1 MSSKPN
7 DKGDDNEFEFID
19 SSEIEFVRRGRKS
32 NIDPTLVAKLST
44 LPKGKAVALTSLR
57 QDPKAQ
63 TYKTDKARVSSQIR
77 TACQSAGLDSFRILW
92 SPQGVPQVVR

>member
-7 DKGDDNEFEFID
+7 DKGDDEFEFID
-19 SSEIEFVRRGRKS
+19 SSQIEFVRRGRKS

-77 TACQSAGLDSFRILW
+77 TACQSAGIDGFRILW
-92 SPQGVPQVVR
+92 SPAGVPQVVR